1 MEKNYITFGM
11 LERKI
16 HNELWLI
23 SDSVNGE
30 PVKFAADF
38 SKTEIDVNIGDV
50 KIEIRPIES
59 RFCVIVSAGITYDK
73 ELALLENFEA
83 LIPAK
88 TREVIDHIKAIT
100 EEVNQR

>member
-1 MEKNYITFGM
+1 MGKNYITFGM
-11 LERKI
+11 LELKI
-16 HNELWLI
+16 HNEIWLI
-23 SDSVNGE
+23 SDRVNGE

-38 SKTEIDVNIGDV
+38 SRTEIDISVGDV

-59 RFCVIVSAGITYDK
+59 RFCVIVSAGNK

-83 LIPAK
+83 LIPAI
-88 TREVIDHIKAIT
+88 TREVIEDIKAIT

>member
-23 SDSVNGE
+23 SDRVNEE

-38 SKTEIDVNIGDV
+38 SRTEIDVNIGDV

-59 RFCVIVSAGITYDK
+59 HFCVIVSAGITYDK

-88 TREVIDHIKAIT
+88 TREVIETIKAIT

>member
-23 SDSVNGE
+23 SDKVNGE

-38 SKTEIDVNIGDV
+38 
-50 KIEIRPIES
+50 
-59 RFCVIVSAGITYDK
+59 
-73 ELALLENFEA
+73 
-83 LIPAK
+83 
-88 TREVIDHIKAIT
+88 
-100 EEVNQR
+100 

>member
-23 SDSVNGE
+23 SDKVNGE

-38 SKTEIDVNIGDV
+38 SRTEIDVNIGDV
-50 KIEIRPIES
+50 KIEIRPIET

-73 ELALLENFEA
+73 ELALLTNFEG
-83 LIPAK
+83 LIPVK
-88 TREVIDHIKAIT
+88 ILSIVEYIKVIT

>member
-16 HNELWLI
+16 HNEIWLI
-23 SDSVNGE
+23 SDRVNGE

-59 RFCVIVSAGITYDK
+59 RFCVIVSYDK

-83 LIPAK
+83 LIPAI
-88 TREVIDHIKAIT
+88 TREVIETIRALT